1 MCIRD
6 RHKGVPVVTVE
17 LPNAQ
22 RTPLNAEMRQM
33 WIDLL
38 RWMSERV
45 SQGLGEHP
53 R

>member
-1 MCIRD
+1 
-6 RHKGVPVVTVE
+6 VTVE

-33 WIDLL
+33 WVDLL
-38 RWMSERV
+38 RWMSERLMV
-45 SQGLGEHP
+45 QAPP